1 MSEPELTMSIEQA
14 DSVVQTHANVAFGYL
29 SILLCT
35 LCLEPEARTTVKSAM
50 KGTGLAKVLATVE
63 EFLHYHR
70 KVDEELQQPQSVKEF
85 TGRLQ
90 RILNQIQAIST

>member
-1 MSEPELTMSIEQA
+1 MLKLKLTDRAQQA
-14 DSVVQTHANVAFGYL
+14 DSVVQTHSNVAFGYL

-35 LCLEPEARTTVKSAM
+35 VCLDPEAYTVIKGAM
-50 KGTGLAKVLATVE
+50 KGTGLTKVLATVE

-70 KVDEELQQPQSVKEF
+70 KVDEELQQSQSVKEF

-90 RILNQIQAIST
+90 RILNQIHTINT

>member
-1 MSEPELTMSIEQA
+1 MLKAIANKSAQQA
-14 DSVVQTHANVAFGYL
+14 DSVVQTHSNVAFGYL

-35 LCLEPEARTTVKSAM
+35 LCLDPEAYSVVKNSM
-50 KGTGLAKVLATVE
+50 KGTGLTKVLATVE

-70 KVDEELQQPQSVKEF
+70 KVDEELQQSQSVKEF

-90 RILNQIQAIST
+90 RILNQIRAIST